1 MTRWIVFAVSL
12 AISAA
17 GHASPAAEKLFQDG
31 KAFMKEGKLAEACD
45 AFRRSSE
52 LEPRVG
58 TLLNLAN
65 CEEKRG
71 HFAVAWSTFI
81 EARALAKRQ
90 NDERADEADKRAA
103 ALAPKLSYLTIK
115 VAERPP
121 ALVVKRNSADVPAAE
136 LDHEVPVDPGSYAV
150 EASAPGHAAFKRSI
164 DIALGAH
171 AVVEIPPLTSTG
183 EPPPPEQPP
192 GAPAPAFTRRY
203 AAGAAFGV
211 STDKDLLFGLRGVI
225 GITQAGPG
233 TIRLVPSVFYARS
246 KDSMDVY
253 HYFDIV
259 AIGISAEYAWNLM
272 PQFFVAG
279 GLGLGVDVV
288 KDSYNDP
295 LSMNGWA
302 QLRVSPTLR
311 VGPVDIG
318 LHAQLVGVTTNRFVG
333 LAELG
338 VDYYFF

>member
-12 AISAA
+12 AISAV

-31 KAFMKEGKLAEACD
+31 RAFMNQGKLAEACD
-45 AFRRSSE
+45 AFRRSTE

-90 NDERADEADKRAA
+90 NDERAAEADKRAA

-115 VAERPP
+115 VASRPP
-121 ALVVKRNSADVPAAE
+121 QLVVKRNSTDVPNAE
-136 LDHEVPVDPGSYAV
+136 LDHEVPVDPGTYAV
-150 EASAPGHAAFKRSI
+150 EASAPGHAPYKQSI
-164 DIALGAH
+164 DIALGSH
-171 AVVEIPPLTSTG
+171 AVIEIPALTSTG
-183 EPPPPEQPP
+183 EPPAPEQP
-192 GAPAPAFTRRY
+192 GAAPAFTRRY
-203 AAGAAFGV
+203 AVGAAFGV
-211 STDKDLLFGLRGVI
+211 SSDKDLIGGLRGVI

-233 TIRLVPSVFYARS
+233 VIRLVPSVLYARS
-246 KDSMDVY
+246 QDSMDVY

-259 AIGISAEYAWNLM
+259 AIALSAEYAWNFT

-288 KDSYNDP
+288 KDNYANP
-295 LSMNGWA
+295 LGMNGFA
-302 QLRVSPTLR
+302 QLRLSPTLR

-338 VDYYFF
+338 VDYFFF